1 MANLNSLSKG
11 DAVVVGGSNGVGLA
25 TAMHLAKYC
34 KVYIIDRVAPDI
46 DIPSNVEFVKFDLM
60 WNDFSIFD
68 TLLSIDKLVITAG
81 FGRLSLFEN
90 FTEEEIER
98 TMRVNAT
105 SVMQIIKRYYPL
117 MLSKKDFYT
126 SVMVSIAGFI
136 SSPLFAVYGASKAAL
151 KIFIESVN
159 VELLKHGTKNQIL
172 NVSPGALRGTNF
184 NGTGNDLP
192 LLEPFITEMVNR
204 MMKKEDLYIPQYDE
218 IFKQVLER
226 YNEDFRAE
234 GARSYDYKMKN
245 RL

>member
-1 MANLNSLSKG
+1 MLSNIFLLIKIVFPKEKTWSLS
-11 DAVVVGGSNGVGLA
+11 
-25 TAMHLAKYC
+25 
-34 KVYIIDRVAPDI
+34 
-46 DIPSNVEFVKFDLM
+46 
-60 WNDFSIFD
+60 
-68 TLLSIDKLVITAG
+68 
-81 FGRLSLFEN
+81 
-90 FTEEEIER
+90 
-98 TMRVNAT
+98 

-151 KIFIESVN
+151 KIFIESIN

-184 NGTGNDLP
+184 NGTGNDLS